1 MSQSAALVGLCVK
14 VAALNGRG
22 RWWVMIDAVSDDGRA
37 VRVNGGTGF
46 GAPRWVDLAKV
57 EGRTTRAERAIAEW
71 IAARKADAAA
81 SLLFDENR
89 ANFRR
94 IKTHEL

>member
-1 MSQSAALVGLCVK
+1 MSQPAALIGLCVK
-14 VAALNGRG
+14 VAARNGRG
-22 RWWVMIDAVSDDGRA
+22 RWWVMIDAVSEDGRA
-37 VRVNGGTGF
+37 VRVNGGVGF

-57 EGRTTRAERAIAEW
+57 EGRTTRAERAIEAW
-71 IAARKADAAA
+71 IAEREADASA

>member
-1 MSQSAALVGLCVK
+1 MPSPPLRPMASQAGRLVIT
-14 VAALNGRG
+14 R
-22 RWWVMIDAVSDDGRA
+22 VS
-37 VRVNGGTGF
+37 
-46 GAPRWVDLAKV
+46 LAKV
-57 EGRTTRAERAIAEW
+57 EGRTTRAERAIEAW
-71 IAARKADAAA
+71 IAEREADASA